1 MKDVFITAA
10 TRTAVG
16 SLNKSLK
23 NVPGYKLGSAVIS
36 DAIKKSDIKTNDVD
50 EVIFGQVLTGGAGQ
64 NPARQA
70 SLESG
75 IPKEKPAYI
84 VNQVCG
90 SGIRSIASGFKALSQ
105 EMQKLLLQAVKKVC
119 LLLRTQYI

>member
-1 MKDVFITAA
+1 MKNVFVTSA

-23 NVPGYKLGSAVIS
+23 NVPGFELDLQLYWSVKRS
-36 DAIKKSDIKTNDVD
+36 DLKKDDVD
-50 EVIFGQVLTGGAGQ
+50 EIILGQVLTGGAGQ

-70 SLESG
+70 LIHCG

-90 SGIRSIASGFKALSQ
+90 SGIRSIASGFQSIKWVI
-105 EMQKLLLQAVKKVC
+105 QK
-119 LLLRTQYI
+119 